1 LIFLLSCFFRFFA
14 TFFFTFSKVPVIRS
28 PEKEKTRKNNRTNK
42 KKGKKTAKK
51 KKRNKVRKKA
61 EKKATAYKCII
72 RFVFFLLCFCFF
84 KIVVWFFCFWFLRS
98 TLKASH
104 KIGMSPRLW

>member
-14 TFFFTFSKVPVIRS
+14 TFFLHFRRS
-28 PEKEKTRKNNRTNK
+28 RSSGHLRKKKHEKTIGLIKKRKKNSQ
-42 KKGKKTAKK
+42 K

-84 KIVVWFFCFWFLRS
+84 KIVVWFFL
-98 TLKASH
+98 LLV
-104 KIGMSPRLW
+104 P